1 VWKESK
7 TPMSRDVQDLVEEA
21 RRGSRPAFDALVAL
35 YRDRLEKF
43 IRSRLG
49 PALKARVEVDD
60 VLQET
65 LLQAFCSIGRL
76 EWRDEEAFV
85 SWLGTIA
92 ERVIR
97 HAANKERGTLLLH
110 PLPDAPG
117 SRIPPSTALRRE
129 ERFER
134 LQAAL
139 GNLTPEHREVIL
151 LARIERLSFKE
162 VGERMGRSPQAA
174 QQLLLRALQKLKSAF
189 GHTESLHLPDRT
201 LAREDAHEH
210 R

>member
-1 VWKESK
+1 MDS
-7 TPMSRDVQDLVEEA
+7 SVQDLVEDA
-21 RRGSRPAFDALVAL
+21 RRGSRQAFDELVAR
-35 YRDRLEKF
+35 YRGRLETF
-43 IRSRLG
+43 IGSRLG
-49 PALKARVEVDD
+49 SALKARMEVDD

-76 EWRDEEAFV
+76 QWRDEESFF

-97 HAANKERGTLLLH
+97 HAANKKKGTLLLH

-117 SRIPPSTALRRE
+117 SRIPPSKALRRE

-162 VGERMGRSPQAA
+162 IGERMGRSPQAA
-174 QQLLLRALQKLKSAF
+174 QQLLLRALQKLKAAF
-189 GHTESLHLPDRT
+189 GHTESLHLPDRA
-201 LAREDAHEH
+201 LAREDTHEH